1 MKSQFLVYFFAFFT
15 FFSCQN
21 QREETTELNSFLE
34 SNYEFNF
41 RVLNQNRGNYYQRI
55 EEQPYRA
62 VDKIDQ
68 LDSKFELLIANIDR
82 AIANKENNL
91 EKIISDFQIIMDE
104 IPEIVDYRKNY
115 LQTEF
120 DYIEKIKTDSNKFY
134 LNCLKNRLVIAISY
148 AFEYSV
154 NNWTDNFDGLLN
166 VNVNSYFSQINE
178 NGIKLSLTSAYGQT
192 IRENRRIIIN
202 KIEFNGNEKKINYE
216 LKDNF
221 SFTDIEFDSLQKGS
235 YQINGILRYYER
247 DEKIDIPINEKFEVE

>member
-1 MKSQFLVYFFAFFT
+1 MKTQFLVYSLVIFT

-21 QREETTELNSFLE
+21 QREETTELNSFLQ

-41 RVLNQNRGNYYQRI
+41 RVLNHNRGNYFQRI

-68 LDSKFELLIANIDR
+68 LDSKFEILIANIDR
-82 AIANKENNL
+82 AIANKENNI
-91 EKIISDFQIIMDE
+91 ENIISDFQIIMDE
-104 IPEIVDYRKNY
+104 IPKIVNNRTDY

-120 DYIEKIKTDSNKFY
+120 DNIEKVKTDSNEFY
-134 LNCLKNRLVIAISY
+134 LNCLKNRLVIATSY

-154 NNWTDNFDGLLN
+154 NNWIDDFDGLHK
-166 VNVNSYFSQINE
+166 VNVNSYFTKINE
-178 NGIKLSLTSAYGQT
+178 NGIKLSLTSKYGQT

-202 KIEFNGNEKKINYE
+202 EIEFNGNEKKINYE

-221 SFTDIEFDSLQKGS
+221 SFADIEFDSLQKGS

-247 DEKIDIPINEKFEVE
+247 DEIFDIPINEKFEVE